1 MIDVFFM
8 LAILVTLI
16 FLIAFFAMIRNL
28 WTIYHQTEYTVLHLG
43 KHHHVK

>member
-16 FLIAFFAMIRNL
+16 FLIALFAMIYSV
-28 WTIYHQTEYTVLHLG
+28 WKIYHQTEHTVLHLG
-43 KHHHVK
+43 KNHHVK

>member
-16 FLIAFFAMIRNL
+16 FLIALFAMIHSV
-28 WTIYHQTEYTVLHLG
+28 WTIYHQT
-43 KHHHVK
+43 

>member
-16 FLIAFFAMIRNL
+16 FLIAFFAMIRSL
-28 WTIYHQTEYTVLHLG
+28 WTIYHQTEYTVLHLE

>member
-16 FLIAFFAMIRNL
+16 FLIALFAMI
-28 WTIYHQTEYTVLHLG
+28 HLSLI
-43 KHHHVK
+43 HI

>member
-16 FLIAFFAMIRNL
+16 FLIALFAMIHSV
-28 WTIYHQTEYTVLHLG
+28 WTTFHQTVHTVLHLG
-43 KHHHVK
+43 MHHHVK